1 MEKAFVETVK
11 NQIET
16 ANSFGSSCFDL
27 DHIFC
32 QKIGMFQSDWLNI
45 SHKKPSQSDISY
57 FLLNLGSMFC
67 QISPS
72 QSHFLI
78 FQAGSIRTSGECGV
92 FGGSGERRTGLFGVL
107 VPILAQFWGRKFR
120 LSRPTPNF

>member
-1 MEKAFVETVK
+1 MEKAFVEKVQ

-16 ANSFGSSCFDL
+16 ANSFGSSRRDL

-32 QKIGMFQSDWLNI
+32 QQIGMSQSDRLNI

-57 FLLNLGSMFC
+57 FSLKSGSMFC

-72 QSHFLI
+72 QSDYFFLVEPAHPE
-78 FQAGSIRTSGECGV
+78 FFKKETDWAGSNRSWTV
-92 FGGSGERRTGLFGVL
+92 FGIAS
-107 VPILAQFWGRKFR
+107 AQHKFD
-120 LSRPTPNF
+120 